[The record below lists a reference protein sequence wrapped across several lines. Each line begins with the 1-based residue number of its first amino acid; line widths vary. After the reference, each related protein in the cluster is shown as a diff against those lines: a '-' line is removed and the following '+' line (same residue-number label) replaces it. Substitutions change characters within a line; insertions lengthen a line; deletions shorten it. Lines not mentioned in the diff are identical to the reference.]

1 MHNGKTEKK
10 KKLFKEYWLV
20 DPRELHGTKA
30 KHIEPG
36 VVESMPKE
44 LNLKDVD
51 GAAMLL
57 SQVSL
62 YTFMPMG
69 DMASSNMYIL
79 KDWGKFYEST
89 LLPRFGGRLLFF
101 PDNCGTRKH
110 HRAKQDLKDLKRHIL
125 RHYSMN
131 KLLREQKMQM
141 SCSERLEVLVKQK
154 VKMRIG
160 KPPEDALTLRD
171 VVDIIFHLDAEWHK
185 RAREKTSQFHT
196 DLEPLCKHINGCVLA
211 DEMVR

>member
-1 MHNGKTEKK
+1 
-10 KKLFKEYWLV
+10 
-20 DPRELHGTKA
+20 
-30 KHIEPG
+30 
-36 VVESMPKE
+36 
-44 LNLKDVD
+44 
-51 GAAMLL
+51 
-57 SQVSL
+57 
-62 YTFMPMG
+62 
-69 DMASSNMYIL
+69 MA
-79 KDWGKFYEST
+79 
-89 LLPRFGGRLLFF
+89 
-101 PDNCGTRKH
+101 
-110 HRAKQDLKDLKRHIL
+110 
-125 RHYSMN
+125 HYSMN

-160 KPPEDALTLRD
+160 KPPEDALTLRE

>member
-1 MHNGKTEKK
+1 MHNGKTEK

-20 DPRELHGTKA
+20 NPRELHGTKA
-30 KHIEPG
+30 KHIELG

-79 KDWGKFYEST
+79 KDWGKF
-89 LLPRFGGRLLFF
+89 
-101 PDNCGTRKH
+101 
-110 HRAKQDLKDLKRHIL
+110 
-125 RHYSMN
+125 
-131 KLLREQKMQM
+131 
-141 SCSERLEVLVKQK
+141 
-154 VKMRIG
+154 
-160 KPPEDALTLRD
+160 
-171 VVDIIFHLDAEWHK
+171 
-185 RAREKTSQFHT
+185 
-196 DLEPLCKHINGCVLA
+196 
-211 DEMVR
+211 

>member
-1 MHNGKTEKK
+1 M
-10 KKLFKEYWLV
+10 
-20 DPRELHGTKA
+20 
-30 KHIEPG
+30 
-36 VVESMPKE
+36 
-44 LNLKDVD
+44 
-51 GAAMLL
+51 
-57 SQVSL
+57 
-62 YTFMPMG
+62 
-69 DMASSNMYIL
+69 
-79 KDWGKFYEST
+79 
-89 LLPRFGGRLLFF
+89 FF

-160 KPPEDALTLRD
+160 KPPEDALTLRE